1 MLAMLA
7 SLAACGTNGSDLEDM
22 ASGGAGADGSGL
34 EPAAGATYRVPVPES
49 LSPWATYPVEK
60 VEFERSGSRVK
71 IRYPFPRWL
80 SGDSENIELEG
91 VAPAEADVFDVTA
104 EQGSGRCTR
113 TGSRFDCL
121 ETLPGLEIDREKAR
135 ERMSDAG
142 LAATEVEQ
150 RLEVTRIFEADPI
163 GILEFELER

>member
-1 MLAMLA
+1 M
-7 SLAACGTNGSDLEDM
+7 ERV
-22 ASGGAGADGSGL
+22 
-34 EPAAGATYRVPVPES
+34 AGATYRVPVPEA
-49 LSPWATYPVEK
+49 LSAWATYPVEE
-60 VEFERSGSRVK
+60 VEFERSGSRLQ

-91 VAPAEADVFDVTA
+91 VAPAGAEAFEVTA
-104 EQGSGRCTR
+104 DQGSGRCTR
-113 TGSRFDCL
+113 TGSRFECL
-121 ETLPGLEIDREKAR
+121 ETLPGLEIDRDKAR
-135 ERMSDAG
+135 ERMFDAG